1 MKRFTDNFRKVLD
14 GLTTPGA
21 PQSPSKPE
29 SEIAESL
36 ASEHFQVSK
45 TVRHGFP
52 HQPTALAF
60 DPVQKILAV
69 GTHGGALRVFGRPGV
84 DCFCQHEN
92 GVEVT
97 QLMFMVNEGALISRC
112 SDDSLHLW
120 NLRQK
125 QPAVLHSLKFHKESI
140 GCAHLPF
147 QSKWLYIGTKKGNIH
162 VVNVECF
169 QLSGYV
175 IMWNRAIELSTK
187 AHPGSIV
194 HISDNPVDEGK
205 LLIGYERGT
214 VVLWD
219 LKSKK
224 ADFRYYYEEEIHS
237 VSWHHEGKQ
246 FVCSHSDGSLTTWNV
261 RSPARPTG
269 LVVPHKKPF
278 KEGRKVDVC
287 GPILKVEHKTCRT
300 AEPFTIFSG
309 GLVEGKAKRS
319 SLSVMHGRN
328 ITVLEMDSNIV
339 DFLTLCETPY
349 PSDFQDPYA
358 VVVLLEK
365 DMVVVDLT
373 QSGYPIFE
381 NPYAMDIHDSP
392 VTFCE
397 YFADCSVEIIPA
409 LYSVG
414 ARQKKQGFSKQE
426 WPISGGSWDIGNQ
439 SYPEVIITG
448 HADGSLKFWDASAI
462 TLQLLYKLRT
472 AKIFERPVAAGV
484 AVRDVGKGGGIVPS
498 PAPAAVTVDEP
509 EDPFAVQLLAWCPES
524 RMLCVAGA
532 SSHVVFYR
540 FSRQEAVGEIAV
552 LEVRMQ
558 PEPEGAET
566 PDPDA
571 VIATVS
577 SSLSSSSTTSAA
589 AAASGAATSSSSSST
604 FPSSSLPP
612 PPAPSGPGPGLPAS
626 SSQLPYPRGHPSSA
640 STGSGD
646 GAVPSLRVKSEAVRQ
661 SPGYQAE
668 LVVQLVWADG
678 ETSQLPT
685 SLEVSSAY
693 GLVALGTCSGLVVVD
708 VLQRSILLSLSC
720 LDLYGSS
727 DPYQRQPKSP
737 RKSKQL
743 AAGLADITEG
753 IGAPDT
759 ERSRSPSSVRSRRW
773 SFVYLT
779 VKRHRKLSLP
789 SDLKTSIVVLQKSY
803 QNSKRDDVIDTDQLN
818 GVCTSPTAVQQSRS
832 PAKRLAPSE
841 APKAKSRGPV
851 RPPFR
856 KAMSAAC
863 MEVSAPAAP
872 ANGEGASKSFHIGV
886 GASTPA
892 ATTATTHGGR
902 RAMLQQLHSFSIFS
916 HDDHQASGY
925 AWNGRE
931 TRDNSLGQSRSS
943 SVCSIDKESRE
954 SVTAL
959 RFSESFARKGDGSTC
974 PCLWVGTSL
983 GTVLSVGLSLPPSS
997 EQRLSQPVIISPS
1010 GTVTLLK
1017 GPVLRVDFLDC
1028 GGALA
1033 RRPHEAWRDT
1043 NSHSDE
1049 RDERGERA
1057 RRRRPQSVTPSASAQ
1072 ELGAATQYVVACSE
1086 KQAKVVALPAQS
1098 CVYKHNITETSFVL
1112 RADAVA
1118 IGASACLASFCAN
1131 GHIIIFSLP
1140 SLRPLLDV
1148 NFLPLAD
1155 LRAARTFCFSNG
1167 GQALYLCSP
1176 TEIQRITYSQEMCES
1191 LQDMLG
1197 ELFIPVQTPEAPNK
1211 GFFKGFFGGNSPSL
1225 DREELFGETGS
1236 GRASRSLAQHIPGHG
1251 SGSEG
1256 VKAAAGGVAAEM
1268 SRARLA
1274 LDERGQRLGDLE
1286 DRTAAMLSGA
1296 ENFSKHAHEM
1306 MLKTKDKKW
1315 YQL

>member
-269 LVVPHKKPF
+269 LIVPHKKPF
-278 KEGRKVDVC
+278 KEGRKVEVC

-472 AKIFERPVAAGV
+472 AKIFERPRRRRQRRR
-484 AVRDVGKGGGIVPS
+484 AV
-498 PAPAAVTVDEP
+498 P

-566 PDPDA
+566 PDPE
-571 VIATVS
+571 
-577 SSLSSSSTTSAA
+577 
-589 AAASGAATSSSSSST
+589 
-604 FPSSSLPP
+604 P
-612 PPAPSGPGPGLPAS
+612 PPAPSGPSPGLPAS

-661 SPGYQAE
+661 WPGYQAE

-759 ERSRSPSSVRSRRW
+759 ERSRSPSSV
-773 SFVYLT
+773 
-779 VKRHRKLSLP
+779 KRHRKLSLP
-789 SDLKTSIVVLQKSY
+789 SDLKTSL
-803 QNSKRDDVIDTDQLN
+803 
-818 GVCTSPTAVQQSRS
+818 
-832 PAKRLAPSE
+832 
-841 APKAKSRGPV
+841 
-851 RPPFR
+851 
-856 KAMSAAC
+856 
-863 MEVSAPAAP
+863 
-872 ANGEGASKSFHIGV
+872 
-886 GASTPA
+886 
-892 ATTATTHGGR
+892 
-902 RAMLQQLHSFSIFS
+902 
-916 HDDHQASGY
+916 
-925 AWNGRE
+925 E

-1033 RRPHEAWRDT
+1033 RRPHEPWRDT
-1043 NSHSDE
+1043 NSNSDE

-1086 KQAKVVALPAQS
+1086 KQAKVVALPSHS

-1155 LRAARTFCFSNG
+1155 LRAARTFCFSNS

-1211 GFFKGFFGGNSPSL
+1211 GFFKGLFGGNSPSL

-1268 SRARLA
+1268 SRARVA

>member
-1 MKRFTDNFRKVLD
+1 
-14 GLTTPGA
+14 
-21 PQSPSKPE
+21 
-29 SEIAESL
+29 
-36 ASEHFQVSK
+36 
-45 TVRHGFP
+45 
-52 HQPTALAF
+52 
-60 DPVQKILAV
+60 
-69 GTHGGALRVFGRPGV
+69 
-84 DCFCQHEN
+84 
-92 GVEVT
+92 
-97 QLMFMVNEGALISRC
+97 
-112 SDDSLHLW
+112 
-120 NLRQK
+120 
-125 QPAVLHSLKFHKESI
+125 
-140 GCAHLPF
+140 
-147 QSKWLYIGTKKGNIH
+147 
-162 VVNVECF
+162 
-169 QLSGYV
+169 
-175 IMWNRAIELSTK
+175 
-187 AHPGSIV
+187 
-194 HISDNPVDEGK
+194 
-205 LLIGYERGT
+205 
-214 VVLWD
+214 
-219 LKSKK
+219 
-224 ADFRYYYEEEIHS
+224 
-237 VSWHHEGKQ
+237 
-246 FVCSHSDGSLTTWNV
+246 
-261 RSPARPTG
+261 
-269 LVVPHKKPF
+269 
-278 KEGRKVDVC
+278 
-287 GPILKVEHKTCRT
+287 
-300 AEPFTIFSG
+300 
-309 GLVEGKAKRS
+309 
-319 SLSVMHGRN
+319 
-328 ITVLEMDSNIV
+328 
-339 DFLTLCETPY
+339 
-349 PSDFQDPYA
+349 
-358 VVVLLEK
+358 
-365 DMVVVDLT
+365 
-373 QSGYPIFE
+373 
-381 NPYAMDIHDSP
+381 
-392 VTFCE
+392 
-397 YFADCSVEIIPA
+397 
-409 LYSVG
+409 
-414 ARQKKQGFSKQE
+414 
-426 WPISGGSWDIGNQ
+426 
-439 SYPEVIITG
+439 

-484 AVRDVGKGGGIVPS
+484 AVRDGGKGGGGVPS
-498 PAPAAVTVDEP
+498 PAPAAVAVDEP

-571 VIATVS
+571 
-577 SSLSSSSTTSAA
+577 
-589 AAASGAATSSSSSST
+589 
-604 FPSSSLPP
+604 
-612 PPAPSGPGPGLPAS
+612 GPGLPAS

-743 AAGLADITEG
+743 AADNFNMKAVSVNSPPLSTPPYTST
-753 IGAPDT
+753 APPSPLKKESSRCDSRVT
-759 ERSRSPSSVRSRRW
+759 KKEHSHCTTACSLFGRS
-773 SFVYLT
+773 
-779 VKRHRKLSLP
+779 
-789 SDLKTSIVVLQKSY
+789 
-803 QNSKRDDVIDTDQLN
+803 SKRVSTGDHSHPVKFMRRASI
-818 GVCTSPTAVQQSRS
+818 GIATSQ
-832 PAKRLAPSE
+832 
-841 APKAKSRGPV
+841 
-851 RPPFR
+851 

-872 ANGEGASKSFHIGV
+872 ANGE
-886 GASTPA
+886 
-892 ATTATTHGGR
+892 
-902 RAMLQQLHSFSIFS
+902 
-916 HDDHQASGY
+916 
-925 AWNGRE
+925 E

-1010 GTVTLLK
+1010 GAFSLPSVGGAAQVLGVTVTSSNLSPPPQALPGSGNKSSEAECSVGKNLKNRENSGKKSREISKHSIVLNCLESNVGLL
-1017 GPVLRVDFLDC
+1017 
-1028 GGALA
+1028 ALA
-1033 RRPHEAWRDT
+1033 VQWLREIHAFTKVTFLEM
-1043 NSHSDE
+1043 
-1049 RDERGERA
+1049 A
-1057 RRRRPQSVTPSASAQ
+1057 RIPVTCSAKTCALIFRLSAHQ
-1072 ELGAATQYVVACSE
+1072 KT
-1086 KQAKVVALPAQS
+1086 
-1098 CVYKHNITETSFVL
+1098 
-1112 RADAVA
+1112 R
-1118 IGASACLASFCAN
+1118 
-1131 GHIIIFSLP
+1131 SLP

-1225 DREELFGETGS
+1225 DREELCRNKVGETGS

>member
-269 LVVPHKKPF
+269 LIVPHKKPF
-278 KEGRKVDVC
+278 KEGRKVEVC

-484 AVRDVGKGGGIVPS
+484 GVRDGGKGSGGGGSGGVPS
-498 PAPAAVTVDEP
+498 PAPAAAVAVALDEP

-571 VIATVS
+571 VISTVS
-577 SSLSSSSTTSAA
+577 SSLSSSSTTAA
-589 AAASGAATSSSSSST
+589 AAASGAATSSSTSSST

-661 SPGYQAE
+661 WPGYQAE

-759 ERSRSPSSVRSRRW
+759 ERSRSPSS
-773 SFVYLT
+773 
-779 VKRHRKLSLP
+779 
-789 SDLKTSIVVLQKSY
+789 
-803 QNSKRDDVIDTDQLN
+803 DQLN
-818 GVCTSPTAVQQSRS
+818 GVCTSPTAAQQSRS

-872 ANGEGASKSFHIGV
+872 ANGE
-886 GASTPA
+886 
-892 ATTATTHGGR
+892 
-902 RAMLQQLHSFSIFS
+902 
-916 HDDHQASGY
+916 
-925 AWNGRE
+925 E

-1033 RRPHEAWRDT
+1033 RRPHEPWRDT
-1043 NSHSDE
+1043 NSNSDE

-1086 KQAKVVALPAQS
+1086 KQAKVVALPSHS

-1155 LRAARTFCFSNG
+1155 LRAARTFCFSNS

-1211 GFFKGFFGGNSPSL
+1211 GFFKGLFGGNSPSL

-1268 SRARLA
+1268 SRARVA